1 MQADHFVVAI
11 DKANRKDLYT
21 CFKVD
26 DLSKYVQ
33 AHGLTISEFAR
44 QAMLKRIEDDYDL
57 QILR

>member
-1 MQADHFVVAI
+1 MAI